1 MINELLSDT
10 KSYKI
15 LKFLKRFIDCVKYD
29 HSQTLFLVS
38 KLWLQYER
46 VNIST
51 VRNVF
56 ELHQQMFTV
65 RV

>member
-1 MINELLSDT
+1 MINELLLDT
-10 KSYKI
+10 KSYKS

-29 HSQTLFLVS
+29 HSQTLLLVS

-56 ELHQQMFTV
+56 GLPQ
-65 RV
+65 RVFAV